1 MTGLM
6 TQEKEICIIIG
17 HSGCGKSTL
26 CNMLS
31 EKLGCESL
39 GFSYAGR
46 TLAGED
52 DPESFDRI
60 QDYIFSCVEAALE
73 RSPLLILDGF
83 ASDKLVDRIRQ
94 NGWKCTIFFLDVP
107 DEMRWERIARR
118 EGVSREKGE
127 EIDRSKEAGKQKSGL
142 GAVIAQADHRLD
154 GRKTT
159 ETLAEEVGS
168 ILKNR
173 DKQVAAGDGSDHIC

>member
-1 MTGLM
+1 MNKQRVLV
-6 TQEKEICIIIG
+6 IAG
-17 HSGCGKSTL
+17 HSGSGKSTL
-26 CNMLS
+26 AKALAS
-31 EKLGCESL
+31 EIGCEQL

-46 TLAGED
+46 RLAAEE
-52 DPESFDRI
+52 DPEAFDRI

-94 NGWKCTIFFLDVP
+94 NGWKCTIFYLDVP
-107 DEMRWERIARR
+107 DEIRWERIAQR

-154 GRKTT
+154 GLKSP
-159 ETLAEEVGS
+159 EVLAEEVAG
-168 ILKNR
+168 ILGKHERNK
-173 DKQVAAGDGSDHIC
+173 DQ